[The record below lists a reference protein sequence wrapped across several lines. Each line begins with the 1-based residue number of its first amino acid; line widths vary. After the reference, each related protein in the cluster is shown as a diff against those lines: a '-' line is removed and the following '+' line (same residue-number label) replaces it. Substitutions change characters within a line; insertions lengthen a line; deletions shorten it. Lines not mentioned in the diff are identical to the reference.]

1 MLIRTFVFDR
11 INCRWTIQWL
21 TAGARAAL
29 PHLSVLTLV
38 GLCGSSPPPPAY
50 HIPPAP
56 APPVVTET
64 PPGPWPQL
72 PPAFGYAPPEGVYVP
87 SAPIPIG
94 PVLLAPGGPRETEG
108 TSHDLTPEAPDFAP
122 PAPQQLCDI
131 TPNVPRAPVPEPGML
146 WVFGAAALCLGLMRY
161 LRVMPRICARV
172 RGTVL
177 AQRGQ

>member
-1 MLIRTFVFDR
+1 MIRTWVFDR
-11 INCRWTIQWL
+11 VACRWTIQWL

-56 APPVVTET
+56 VSPVVTET

-72 PPAFGYAPPEGVYVP
+72 PPPFGYTPPQGVYIP

-94 PVLLAPGGPRETEG
+94 PVLLAPGGLRETEG
-108 TSHDLTPEAPDFAP
+108 GTPHDLTPEV
-122 PAPQQLCDI
+122 PQQLCDI

-161 LRVMPRICARV
+161 LRVMPQVCARV
-172 RGTVL
+172 RVTVL

>member
-11 INCRWTIQWL
+11 AACRWTIQWL
-21 TAGARAAL
+21 SAGARAAL

-56 APPVVTET
+56 VPPVVTET

-72 PPAFGYAPPEGVYVP
+72 PPPFGYTPPQGVYIP
-87 SAPIPIG
+87 TAPMIG
-94 PVLLAPGGPRETEG
+94 PVLLTPGGPRETEG
-108 TSHDLTPEAPDFAP
+108 TPHDLTAEL
-122 PAPQQLCDI
+122 PQQLCDI
-131 TPNVPRAPVPEPGML
+131 TSNAPRAPVPEPGML

-161 LRVMPRICARV
+161 LRAMPQVCGRV
-172 RGTVL
+172 RVTVL
-177 AQRGQ
+177 EQQ